1 MGKQSLG
8 LYNQN
13 LGNVLLLVSP
23 AQRSFIEQKARW
35 EIDQNSNESLKC
47 KDLVGQQL
55 VYLPQS
61 YSIRVPLAF
70 SLS

>member
-1 MGKQSLG
+1 MCKRSSSLC
-8 LYNQN
+8 NQN
-13 LGNVLLLVSP
+13 PGNVLSSVSP
-23 AQRSFIEQKARW
+23 AQKSFMEQSARW

-61 YSIRVPLAF
+61 YLIRVPLAF
-70 SLS
+70 YVC